1 MRLKRLDLK
10 AFGHFTD
17 RTLEFDSKEPGLHI
31 IFGPN
36 EAGKSS
42 SLRAL
47 KALLYGFPERT
58 PDNFL
63 HANDQLLVGGSLEG
77 ADGQELTF
85 LRRKKRKADLLD
97 LNGDPMDPGMLASF
111 LHGIEP
117 ALFESLYGID
127 HKTLVDGGEDILAQ
141 KGEVGQ
147 ALFAAG
153 AGISSLRKILD
164 SLDAE
169 ADELFRARGAK
180 QLINLA
186 VKEYKELKKVV
197 RETSLLPSKWK
208 EHKKRLRDAEA
219 EQDAL
224 EKESRQKSAEVQRLD
239 RLNKT
244 IPELAELENLQKQLD
259 DLGDVVVLPPEFSD
273 QLRQVE
279 QDIRENKLQ
288 LDKDRDR
295 LKNLQKKRDGVSL
308 DQLLL
313 DHAETIEDLHQRLG
327 EYRKGKKDRDRLNGM
342 RITHRKDAGALIEE
356 IRPELKLEDA
366 DSLRPVLGKKRTIQ
380 DLSSQHESLAQR
392 GSLAQKQKNKAESK
406 LKEISGALSG
416 LPAIRESDGL
426 ANGFKLA
433 QRLGEIDQQIEA
445 ISREFDTGKQ
455 NCQTELDRLGLWTGD
470 LDGLLKLVLPLQE
483 TVRRFETDFSEID
496 KERDQFKKDLQKAE
510 AELKSANIENNEIA
524 YGGEVPTEVELD
536 ESRQKRQ
543 NGWQLIR
550 RKWIGGED
558 VSSEAEVYDHDQEL
572 PEAYETH
579 VEQSDHIADRL
590 RREAE
595 RVAKSASLRAR
606 IESLETTIQEIIL
619 LEQKLTYKE
628 DNLVTKWQAVWQP
641 IKIEPL
647 SPNEMLAWLTDI
659 DTLRFKVTETLG
671 KEGEYKA
678 NETSR
683 QKHRKALLEDLK
695 ALGESVDHLSGPELD
710 SVLVFTES
718 VLEDISRH
726 QSAREKLYDKQT
738 QVQSEL
744 DQTKQEQKAAE
755 AARVDWQIKWTKAL
769 AGLELKDQVLPNE
782 ALDLLETI
790 GDCFDKLE
798 KAKELQSR
806 IDGIDRDVDKFTG
819 DVQTLLKQASPD
831 LKDQSP
837 DQAVILLH
845 SMLGK
850 ARQAN
855 ELLKT
860 NNLEVEA
867 LTDEIEAA
875 EKTQQSLDEQMAEF
889 LSAAK
894 CEKAVDLALVIS
906 KFNEHQRLQEKI
918 SEAESSLAK
927 MSEGVS
933 LEEIKRQAAEVN
945 VDELPGQITSLKRQ
959 IEDELYP
966 RIKNT
971 SEIIGEENREL
982 QLMDGSTQAAEA
994 SEMMEQVAT
1003 RIRRLVD
1010 QYTRIKLAT
1019 VVLKDEIERYR
1030 EEHQD
1035 PVLKIASRY
1044 FSELTLGSFA
1054 GLRTDIAD
1062 NGNPILVGVRPDDS
1076 RLTVDGMSSGTC
1088 DQLYLAL
1095 RLATLEWRLES
1106 SEPMPFIVD
1115 DILINFDDERSKAT
1129 LNVLADLSKKN
1140 QVILFTHHRQVVEE
1154 ARDIAKKERVHIH
1167 ELPQLG
1173 SPASQIN

>member
-1 MRLKRLDLK
+1 MRLKRLVLK

-17 RTLEFDSKEPGLHI
+17 RTLEFDSKDPGLHI
-31 IFGPN
+31 IFGLN

-58 PDNFL
+58 SDNFL
-63 HANDQLLVGGSLEG
+63 HANSQLLVGGSLKG

-85 LRRKKRKADLLD
+85 FRRKKRKADLLD
-97 LNGDPMDPGMLASF
+97 LDGNPMDPGMLASF
-111 LHGIEP
+111 LHGMEP
-117 ALFESLYGID
+117 TLFESLYGID

-169 ADELFRARGAK
+169 ADDLFKARGAK
-180 QLINLA
+180 QQINMA
-186 VKEYKELKKVV
+186 VKEYKELKKIV
-197 RETSLLPSKWK
+197 REKSLLPSKWK
-208 EHKKRLRDAEA
+208 EHTKRLKDAEA
-219 EQDAL
+219 EQDTL
-224 EKESRQKSAEVQRLD
+224 EKESREKSTEVQRLD
-239 RLNKT
+239 RLSKS
-244 IPELAELENLQKQLD
+244 IPELAELENLQKQLH
-259 DLGDVVVLPPEFSD
+259 DLGDVVVLPPEFSE

-279 QDIRENKLQ
+279 QNIRENKLQ

-295 LKNLQKKRDGVSL
+295 LKNLHGKRDGVSL
-308 DQLLL
+308 NQLLL

-327 EYRKGKKDRDRLNGM
+327 EYHKGQKDRDKLNGM
-342 RITHRKDAGALIEE
+342 RIAHRKDAGALIEE

-380 DLSSQHESLAQR
+380 NLSSQHESLIQR
-392 GSLAQKQKNKAESK
+392 VSQANTQKDEAETK
-406 LKEISGALSG
+406 LKEISKALSG
-416 LPAIRESDGL
+416 IPAIRESDGL
-426 ANGFKLA
+426 INSLKLA
-433 QRLGEIDQQIEA
+433 QRLGEIDLQVEA

-470 LDGLLKLVLPLQE
+470 LDKLLKLILPLQE
-483 TVRRFETDFSEID
+483 TVRCFETNFSEMA
-496 KERDQFKKDLQKAE
+496 KEQEQLKKDLQKAE
-510 AELKSANIENNEIA
+510 AELKSAKTENKEII
-524 YGGEVPTEVELD
+524 YGGEVPSEEDLE

-543 NGWQLIR
+543 NGWHLLR

-558 VSSEAEVYDHDQEL
+558 ISSEAEIYDHDQEL

-579 VEQSDHIADRL
+579 IEQSDHIADRL

-606 IESLETTIQEIIL
+606 IESLETTIQKIVQ
-619 LEQKLTYKE
+619 LEQELTDRE
-628 DNLVTKWQAVWQP
+628 DSLVAKWQAVWQP

-647 SPNEMLAWLTDI
+647 SPKEMLAWLTDI

-671 KEGEYKA
+671 REGEFKVKDTA
-678 NETSR
+678 R
-683 QKHRKALLEDLK
+683 QKHRQALLKELK
-695 ALGESVDHLSGPELD
+695 ALGESVDHLSELELAP
-710 SVLVFTES
+710 VLVLAEA
-718 VLEDISRH
+718 VLEDIARYKSE
-726 QSAREKLYDKQT
+726 REKLYDKQT

-744 DQTKQEQKAAE
+744 DQSINEQKAAE
-755 AARVDWQIKWTKAL
+755 TARIDWQIKWNKAL
-769 AGLELKDQVLPNE
+769 VALKLKDQILPSE

-819 DVQTLLKQASPD
+819 DVHTLLKQASPD
-831 LKDQSP
+831 LKDLSP
-837 DQAVILLH
+837 DQSVIKLH
-845 SMLGK
+845 SLLGK
-850 ARQAN
+850 ARQDS

-860 NNLEVEA
+860 NNTEVEE
-867 LTDEIEAA
+867 LTAEIDDV
-875 EKTQQSLDEQMAEF
+875 EKTQQSLDEQMVEL

-894 CEKAVDLALVIS
+894 CDKAVDLPAVIS

-927 MSEGVS
+927 MSEGVA
-933 LEEIKRQAAEVN
+933 LEEIKRQANEVN
-945 VDELPGQITSLKRQ
+945 VDELPGQIISLKRQ
-959 IEDELYP
+959 IDEELYP

-982 QLMDGSTQAAEA
+982 QLMDGSTRAAEA
-994 SEMMEQVAT
+994 SEKMEQVAA
-1003 RIRRLVD
+1003 RVRRLVD
-1010 QYTRIKLAT
+1010 QFTKIKLAT

-1035 PVLKIASRY
+1035 PVLRIASKY
-1044 FSELTLGSFA
+1044 FSELTLRSFA
-1054 GLRTDIAD
+1054 GLRTDVAD
-1062 NGNPILVGVRPDDS
+1062 NGNPVLVGVRPDDS

-1115 DILINFDDERSKAT
+1115 DILINFDDDRSKAT
-1129 LNVLADLSKKN
+1129 LTALADLSKKN
-1140 QVILFTHHRQVVEE
+1140 QVILFTHHSQIMET
-1154 ARDIAKKERVHIH
+1154 AKKIKTGEVHVH
-1167 ELPQLG
+1167 QL
-1173 SPASQIN
+1173 